1 MNKMPQLHAAG
12 PGPRLRG
19 GAGGSDTPADT
30 PTHGHG
36 LPPSSFANDS
46 SAVVRLDRRLGWLVD
61 FAAGALVL
69 ADILVLL
76 AGVVA
81 RFVFHRPL
89 VWSDELA

>member
-12 PGPRLRG
+12 PGPRLH
-19 GAGGSDTPADT
+19 GGSGGSSAPAEV

-89 VWSDELA
+89 VWSD